1 MKNALREIFAHAC
14 GSMSMLTGD
23 GYPHGYQAG
32 RNSFDYMAT
41 SFSKV
46 ASKAGKA
53 AEETAAYTL
62 AAMSMLSGDG
72 AQYGYEVAK
81 SNMAYA
87 KTAYGARF
95 GKSRT
100 E

>member
-1 MKNALREIFAHAC
+1 MKNVLREIFAHAC
-14 GSMSMLTGD
+14 GSVSMLTGD

-41 SFSKV
+41 AFSGV
-46 ASKAGKA
+46 AKKAGKA
-53 AEETAAYTL
+53 AEETAAYTF
-62 AAMSMLSGDG
+62 AAMSMLTGDS
-72 AQYGYEVAK
+72 AQYGYDVAK

-95 GKSRT
+95 GKRS
-100 E
+100 

>member
-1 MKNALREIFAHAC
+1 
-14 GSMSMLTGD
+14 MLTGD
-23 GYPHGYQAG
+23 GYAHGYQAG
-32 RNSFDYMAT
+32 QHSFDYMAT

-62 AAMSMLSGDG
+62 AAMSMLTGDG

-81 SNMAYA
+81 NNMAYA

-95 GKSRT
+95 GKRR
-100 E
+100 